1 MWPTANGPNPSA
13 GLGQSFAESRPI
25 TTIDKY
31 LGTSIHR
38 REPLLTNLR
47 DAFFSVGYDDMT
59 MLALAP
65 LAGVS
70 RRTLYNHFANKEDAF
85 RFIMRCDGDIAI
97 EHALK
102 LGREMLGAGAK
113 PLDLFVA
120 LMDARYAG
128 VRRRLAASNHALE
141 INEKA
146 FRIGRDI
153 QIEHATT
160 FQDELAALIGEMQT
174 RGVLTLKRGTTS
186 ADLAQML
193 CDGVRGSYQSL
204 PPIPIEKLPDRY
216 RKVIGA
222 ILYGAVAR

>member
-1 MWPTANGPNPSA
+1 MSGERAIA
-13 GLGQSFAESRPI
+13 
-25 TTIDKY
+25 TIDKY
-31 LGTSIHR
+31 LSTTIHR
-38 REPLLTNLR
+38 REPLLGKLR
-47 DAFFSVGYDDMT
+47 EAFFSVGYEDMT

-97 EHALK
+97 EQSLK
-102 LGREMLGAGAK
+102 VAYDKLEAGAK
-113 PLDLFVA
+113 PLDIFVA
-120 LMDARYAG
+120 LMDTRYAE
-128 VRRRLAASNHALE
+128 VRRRLAASRHALE

-160 FQDELAALIGEMQT
+160 FQDELAVLIGEMQQ
-174 RGVLTLKRGTTS
+174 RGVLTLKRGTTA

-193 CDGVRGSYQSL
+193 CDGARGSNQTL

-222 ILYGAVAR
+222 ILYGSLA

>member
-1 MWPTANGPNPSA
+1 MSGERAIA
-13 GLGQSFAESRPI
+13 
-25 TTIDKY
+25 TIDKY
-31 LGTSIHR
+31 LSTTIHR
-38 REPLLTNLR
+38 REPLLGKLR
-47 DAFFSVGYDDMT
+47 EAFFSVGYEDMT

-97 EHALK
+97 EQSLK
-102 LGREMLGAGAK
+102 VAYDKLEAGAK
-113 PLDLFVA
+113 PLDIFVA
-120 LMDARYAG
+120 LMDTRYAE
-128 VRRRLAASNHALE
+128 VRRRLAASRHALE

-160 FQDELAALIGEMQT
+160 FQDEVAVLIGEMQK
-174 RGVLTLKRGTTS
+174 RGVLTLKRGTS
-186 ADLAQML
+186 AADLAQML
-193 CDGVRGSYQSL
+193 CDGARGSNQAL

-216 RKVIGA
+216 RKVLGA
-222 ILYGAVAR
+222 ILYGALAS

>member
-1 MWPTANGPNPSA
+1 
-13 GLGQSFAESRPI
+13 LPI
-25 TTIDKY
+25 PTIDKY
-31 LGTSIHR
+31 LNTSIHR
-38 REPLLTNLR
+38 REPLLTKLR
-47 DAFFSVGYDDMT
+47 DAFFEVGYEEMT

-85 RFIMRCDGDIAI
+85 RFIMRCDGDMAI
-97 EHALK
+97 EDSMK
-102 LGREMLGAGAK
+102 VGREKLNAGAK

-128 VRRRLAASNHALE
+128 VRRRLAASKHALE

-160 FQDELAALIGEMQT
+160 FQDEVAVLIGEMQQ
-174 RGVLTLKRGTTS
+174 RGVLSLKRGTS
-186 ADLAQML
+186 AGDLAQMI
-193 CDGVRGSYQSL
+193 CDGARGSNQTL
-204 PPIPIEKLPDRY
+204 PPIPIDKLPDRY

-222 ILYGAVAR
+222 ILYGAIAS

>member
-1 MWPTANGPNPSA
+1 MSGERAIA
-13 GLGQSFAESRPI
+13 
-25 TTIDKY
+25 TIDKY
-31 LGTSIHR
+31 LSTTIHR
-38 REPLLTNLR
+38 REPLLGKLR
-47 DAFFSVGYDDMT
+47 EAFFSVGYEDMT

-97 EHALK
+97 EQSLK
-102 LGREMLGAGAK
+102 VAYDKLEAGAK
-113 PLDLFVA
+113 PLDIFVA
-120 LMDARYAG
+120 LMDTRYAE
-128 VRRRLAASNHALE
+128 VRRRLAASRHALE

-160 FQDELAALIGEMQT
+160 FQDEVAVLIGEMDK
-174 RGVLTLKRGTTS
+174 RDVLTLKRGTS
-186 ADLAQML
+186 AADLAQML
-193 CDGVRGSYQSL
+193 CDGARGSNQTL

-216 RKVIGA
+216 RKVLGA
-222 ILYGAVAR
+222 ILYGALAS